1 MTDYE
6 QLISNLAQLK
16 LNNFSENYQNYS
28 TEVDQQ
34 RLSFGEA
41 LLKLT
46 ESELQYRRDQEIKK
60 RIQQAKFPIVK
71 RIDEFDF
78 NFQPSIN
85 KQEILGLKSLG
96 FLNNHQNILLV
107 GSPGV
112 GKTHL
117 AIGLGLIAC
126 EHGFKTLF
134 INCHDL
140 LLALRTADSKGTL
153 ERQMKRYS
161 NYELLIIDEIGYLP
175 MKPDDANLL
184 FQLVNN
190 RYEQHSTII
199 TTNVP
204 LSGWGEILHNPAAA
218 ETILDRLVYK
228 SHIIKIAGKSYRL
241 KSATDHKAPS

>member
-1 MTDYE
+1 MGH
-6 QLISNLAQLK
+6 LAKQRDASFFRVFFNPYHYGVLT
-16 LNNFSENYQNYS
+16 QNYS

-85 KQEILGLKSLG
+85 KQEILELKSLG

-126 EHGFKTLF
+126 EHGFKKD
-134 INCHDL
+134 HVY
-140 LLALRTADSKGTL
+140 
-153 ERQMKRYS
+153 Q
-161 NYELLIIDEIGYLP
+161 LP
-175 MKPDDANLL
+175 
-184 FQLVNN
+184 
-190 RYEQHSTII
+190 
-199 TTNVP
+199 
-204 LSGWGEILHNPAAA
+204 
-218 ETILDRLVYK
+218 
-228 SHIIKIAGKSYRL
+228 
-241 KSATDHKAPS
+241 

>member
-1 MTDYE
+1 MIVFSD
-6 QLISNLAQLK
+6 LIIRGRLSLFQFNLEIYT
-16 LNNFSENYQNYS
+16 NNF
-28 TEVDQQ
+28 T
-34 RLSFGEA
+34 LP
-41 LLKLT
+41 
-46 ESELQYRRDQEIKK
+46 
-60 RIQQAKFPIVK
+60 KFPIVK

-78 NFQPSIN
+78 NFHPSIN
-85 KQEILGLKSLG
+85 KQEILELKSLG

-140 LLALRTADSKGTL
+140 LLVLRTADSKGTL

-161 NYELLIIDEIGYLP
+161 NCELLIIDEIGYLP
-175 MKPDDANLL
+175 MKPYDANLL

-190 RYEQHSTII
+190 KFASFNNH
-199 TTNVP
+199 
-204 LSGWGEILHNPAAA
+204 HN
-218 ETILDRLVYK
+218 
-228 SHIIKIAGKSYRL
+228 
-241 KSATDHKAPS
+241 

>member
-28 TEVDQQ
+28 MEVDQQ

-46 ESELQYRRDQEIKK
+46 ESELQYRHDQEIKK
-60 RIQQAKFPIVK
+60 RIQQAHFPIVK
-71 RIDEFDF
+71 KIDEFDF

-85 KQEILGLKSLG
+85 KQEILELKSLG

-107 GSPGV
+107 SSPGV
-112 GKTHL
+112 GKMHL

-126 EHGFKTLF
+126 ERGFKTLF

-140 LLALRTADSKGTL
+140 LLALRTADGKGTL
-153 ERQMKRYS
+153 ERQMKKYS
-161 NYELLIIDEIGYLP
+161 NYELLIIDEISYLP

-199 TTNVP
+199 ATNVP
-204 LSGWGEILHNPAAA
+204 LSGWGEILYNPAAA

-241 KSATDHKAPS
+241 KSATDHKTPS

>member
-1 MTDYE
+1 MLT
-6 QLISNLAQLK
+6 
-16 LNNFSENYQNYS
+16 QNYS

-46 ESELQYRRDQEIKK
+46 ESELQYRCDQEIKK

-85 KQEILGLKSLG
+85 KQEILELKSLG

-117 AIGLGLIAC
+117 AIGLGLIAY
-126 EHGFKTLF
+126 EHGFKKD
-134 INCHDL
+134 HVY
-140 LLALRTADSKGTL
+140 
-153 ERQMKRYS
+153 Q
-161 NYELLIIDEIGYLP
+161 LP
-175 MKPDDANLL
+175 WP
-184 FQLVNN
+184 
-190 RYEQHSTII
+190 STGFK
-199 TTNVP
+199 N
-204 LSGWGEILHNPAAA
+204 G
-218 ETILDRLVYK
+218 R
-228 SHIIKIAGKSYRL
+228 R
-241 KSATDHKAPS
+241 

>member
-1 MTDYE
+1 MSCNTD
-6 QLISNLAQLK
+6 
-16 LNNFSENYQNYS
+16 
-28 TEVDQQ
+28 V
-34 RLSFGEA
+34 
-41 LLKLT
+41 
-46 ESELQYRRDQEIKK
+46 IKK
-60 RIQQAKFPIVK
+60 LKSESNKPSFRSSK
-71 RIDEFDF
+71 ELMSSTLTS
-78 NFQPSIN
+78 QPSIN

-112 GKTHL
+112 GKTYL

-126 EHGFKTLF
+126 EQGFKTLF

-140 LLALRTADSKGTL
+140 ILALRMADSKGTL

-190 RYEQHSTII
+190 RYE
-199 TTNVP
+199 
-204 LSGWGEILHNPAAA
+204 
-218 ETILDRLVYK
+218 
-228 SHIIKIAGKSYRL
+228 
-241 KSATDHKAPS
+241 

>member
-28 TEVDQQ
+28 MEVDQQ
-34 RLSFGEA
+34 RLGFGEA

-46 ESELQYRRDQEIKK
+46 ESELQYRRDQEIKN

-112 GKTHL
+112 GKTYL

-126 EHGFKTLF
+126 EHGFK
-134 INCHDL
+134 N
-140 LLALRTADSKGTL
+140 G
-153 ERQMKRYS
+153 RQ
-161 NYELLIIDEIGYLP
+161 
-175 MKPDDANLL
+175 
-184 FQLVNN
+184 
-190 RYEQHSTII
+190 
-199 TTNVP
+199 
-204 LSGWGEILHNPAAA
+204 
-218 ETILDRLVYK
+218 
-228 SHIIKIAGKSYRL
+228 
-241 KSATDHKAPS
+241 

>member
-126 EHGFKTLF
+126 
-134 INCHDL
+134 
-140 LLALRTADSKGTL
+140 
-153 ERQMKRYS
+153 
-161 NYELLIIDEIGYLP
+161 
-175 MKPDDANLL
+175 
-184 FQLVNN
+184 
-190 RYEQHSTII
+190 
-199 TTNVP
+199 
-204 LSGWGEILHNPAAA
+204 
-218 ETILDRLVYK
+218 
-228 SHIIKIAGKSYRL
+228 
-241 KSATDHKAPS
+241 

>member
-1 MTDYE
+1 MQANGSYLQT
-6 QLISNLAQLK
+6 IFFK
-16 LNNFSENYQNYS
+16 LNCH
-28 TEVDQQ
+28 
-34 RLSFGEA
+34 RH
-41 LLKLT
+41 
-46 ESELQYRRDQEIKK
+46 ELQYRRDQEIKK

-140 LLALRTADSKGTL
+140 TFYWL
-153 ERQMKRYS
+153 
-161 NYELLIIDEIGYLP
+161 
-175 MKPDDANLL
+175 
-184 FQLVNN
+184 
-190 RYEQHSTII
+190 
-199 TTNVP
+199 
-204 LSGWGEILHNPAAA
+204 
-218 ETILDRLVYK
+218 
-228 SHIIKIAGKSYRL
+228 
-241 KSATDHKAPS
+241 